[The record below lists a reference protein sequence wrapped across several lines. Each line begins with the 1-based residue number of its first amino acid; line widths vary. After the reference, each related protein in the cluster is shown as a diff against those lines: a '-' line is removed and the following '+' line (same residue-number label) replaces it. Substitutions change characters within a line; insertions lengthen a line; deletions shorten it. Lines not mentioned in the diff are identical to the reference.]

1 MGKDNEVI
9 NAMTTRNSSKSM
21 AKGGSSRTS
30 GKDVDMHVPEYDQL
44 SQQKIEDLM
53 RQVSAK
59 AIAEVEKKFEVR
71 FEALK
76 SENSQLRERVQAMDQ
91 RLADEH
97 EQQRQ
102 RIQELQ
108 QMVQD
113 NHVDHMKSL
122 EDRYVACKS
131 SMAVIN
137 NEVKAIKETQDL
149 ISDSYMRA
157 SELSKAV
164 ADVKVLGEQVKGLQK
179 WQQQQQHQNKSTKVM
194 GVADAV
200 KIAKAAKAVEEVEHK
215 VTLRC
220 TSGNAGGNMQ
230 AVESSIEKVAA
241 ELGFQLHIKQVAEMA
256 SRKASSKTAVVDQ
269 KDKGKNT
276 GSGGGSKSDAGSSS
290 SSKSN
295 GTNKNTDGNTGSKGV
310 LYVVDFADKGE
321 AERFLAAKRK
331 LPAGMF
337 ADSFLTYEEMQQRR
351 KLSPLKQ
358 FLKVNKLTAV
368 WRRAE
373 LFQYN
378 TEWKKGSRAP
388 RWIPVPQDVLDQ
400 ARIALETEPAQ
411 VSG

>member
-1 MGKDNEVI
+1 
-9 NAMTTRNSSKSM
+9 
-21 AKGGSSRTS
+21 
-30 GKDVDMHVPEYDQL
+30 
-44 SQQKIEDLM
+44 
-53 RQVSAK
+53 
-59 AIAEVEKKFEVR
+59 
-71 FEALK
+71 
-76 SENSQLRERVQAMDQ
+76 
-91 RLADEH
+91 
-97 EQQRQ
+97 
-102 RIQELQ
+102 
-108 QMVQD
+108 MVQD

-256 SRKASSKTAVVDQ
+256 SRKASTKTAVVDQ

-290 SSKSN
+290 SS
-295 GTNKNTDGNTGSKGV
+295 
-310 LYVVDFADKGE
+310 
-321 AERFLAAKRK
+321 
-331 LPAGMF
+331 
-337 ADSFLTYEEMQQRR
+337 
-351 KLSPLKQ
+351 
-358 FLKVNKLTAV
+358 
-368 WRRAE
+368 
-373 LFQYN
+373 
-378 TEWKKGSRAP
+378 SR
-388 RWIPVPQDVLDQ
+388 
-400 ARIALETEPAQ
+400 
-411 VSG
+411 GCC